1 MLALRCAADL
11 APYVP
16 TVTARALQL
25 IKYDPVS
32 WAPIIGNLHQN
43 YVELDDDED
52 VDMDEDGDDDDE
64 DEFDDDA

>member
-1 MLALRCAADL
+1 
-11 APYVP
+11 
-16 TVTARALQL
+16 VTARALQL